1 MRKTSGN
8 VFLGHLGECVFHIF
22 PRLHSIMT
30 WILYLTLKCID
41 EFRLGQ
47 LNILSTIYMFE
58 VSKINNNCE
67 KHYPMGWD
75 GLAKFVA
82 LYVFIFIHPA

>member
-1 MRKTSGN
+1 MIG
-8 VFLGHLGECVFHIF
+8 
-22 PRLHSIMT
+22 
-30 WILYLTLKCID
+30 ILYLTLKCID

-47 LNILSTIYMFE
+47 LSILSSIYMFE
-58 VSKINNNCE
+58 VRKINNNWE

-82 LYVFIFIHPA
+82 LYVFIFIHPT